1 MKHTTHTMTEEQK
14 LQILAT
20 YNDLIALIFFLNSMA
35 LRKQIKRLYH
45 KLSGIDE
52 MTIDFYIADLIQKG
66 FLINLK
72 VNGSSRTA
80 MLYLSK
86 WPRAQ
91 FEGKKSGDISSLC
104 FSETKLKL
112 QIFKVDY
119 ILDFVIPDLEKRGLP
134 VTLDYINGYLI
145 WQGNNLFLPS
155 SQVNNAVF
163 YQIFEDCCIQTGY
176 SLTDYFYRDKEIA
189 IYEKEAFLVSKS
201 GQETDIGI
209 CTAKV
214 QRDTEAASYHSDIE
228 KNKQLYNLNNF
239 AGQGFYFTGFDEQNP
254 NTMNILLFDFNNNI
268 QTKKIWQN
276 LGFILM
282 MMQRYTNNNDIVI
295 HADIIVWD
303 DLRKNHLQEEE
314 LKRAYDFYRQEWVD
328 ENKAYNILKNIGIL
342 PSNWEN
348 LTTCY
353 IVDNLYERYNITYF

>member
-214 QRDTEAASYHSDIE
+214 QRDTEADSYHSDIE

-282 MMQRYTNNNDIVI
+282 MMQRYTNNNDIAI

-303 DLRKNHLQEEE
+303 DLRKTHLQKEE
-314 LKRAYDFYRQEWVD
+314 LKRAYDFYRQEWVN
-328 ENKAYNILKNIGIL
+328 ENKAHNILKNIGIL

-348 LTTCY
+348 ITTSY